1 MTTIHIRAW
10 RWAVQAAAVPASAAI
25 LLAGAGTA
33 SAQVTPPRPPAPP
46 AAPTAPG
53 APGAPAA
60 PRAPKAPRAPHSWF
74 GSSDQGVS
82 RVDTVV
88 AFSPNGSVDLSL
100 IAGSMKLSTWD
111 RDQVRVVASTTGE
124 PSLQFDASSSHVTL
138 EQASS
143 WRRGNRDRVGSATY
157 EVTVPVGSR
166 ATLSSVSGSIDAS
179 GVRGPLEVN
188 TVSGSLDARDIGSSL
203 SVEGVSGRI
212 TVTNVGRDARIE
224 NVSGRIAVAGVG
236 GSLSTQTVSGST
248 RISGVKGERIH
259 ATSVSGDID
268 FTGLVNGSRLYEFET
283 HSGSAELRFASNSS
297 AAVSVETFSGSVSN
311 EYPGAIRRRNG
322 DSGDDQTNF
331 DYMIGHGDGRVRVQ
345 TFSGSVHIS
354 QGNP

>member
-10 RWAVQAAAVPASAAI
+10 RRAVHAAAVPASVAI

-33 SAQVTPPRPPAPP
+33 GAQVTPPRPPAPP
-46 AAPTAPG
+46 APVAPSRP
-53 APGAPAA
+53 PQA
-60 PRAPKAPRAPHSWF
+60 PRPPRSWF
-74 GSSDQGVS
+74 GSGDQGVS
-82 RVDTVV
+82 RIDTVV

-111 RDQVRVVASTTGE
+111 RNQVRVVASTTGE
-124 PSLQFDASSSHVTL
+124 PSLQFDASSTHVTL
-138 EQASS
+138 EQASP

-157 EVTVPVGSR
+157 EVTVPAGAR
-166 ATLSSVSGSIDAS
+166 ASLSSVSGSIDAS
-179 GVRGPLEVN
+179 GIRGPLEVN
-188 TVSGSLDARDIGSSL
+188 TVSGPLDARDIGSSL

-212 TVTNVGRDARIE
+212 SVTNVGTEARIE
-224 NVSGRIAVAGVG
+224 NVSGRISVAGVG
-236 GSLSTQTVSGST
+236 GSLTTETVSGST
-248 RISGVKGERIH
+248 RISGVKGDRVH
-259 ATSVSGDID
+259 STSVSGDID

-283 HSGSAELRFASNSS
+283 HSGRAELRLLSNSS

-311 EYPGAIRRRNG
+311 DYPGAVRRRNG
-322 DSGDDQTNF
+322 DSDDDQTNF
-331 DYMIGHGDGRVRVQ
+331 DYTIGHGDGRVRVQ